1 MRRFFKW
8 LIGNEMERLDR
19 IEAKADEVIA
29 LLKQIRELSA

>member
-29 LLKQIRELSA
+29 LLKQFRELSA